1 MEESKNFMDE
11 DDTGDDETNI
21 THKPLKS
28 TYQPNPIIGVG
39 RPNFGPEYGSKSSG
53 PGIGVGRPNFGP
65 EYGSKSSGP
74 GIGFNRLS
82 SGGKDSGIVYGSKYR
97 GSEPVKGSQ
106 RPDFL
111 GKFQGINGKTN

>member
-1 MEESKNFMDE
+1 MDE

-28 TYQPNPIIGVG
+28 TYQPNPI
-39 RPNFGPEYGSKSSG
+39 
-53 PGIGVGRPNFGP
+53 IGVGRPNFGP